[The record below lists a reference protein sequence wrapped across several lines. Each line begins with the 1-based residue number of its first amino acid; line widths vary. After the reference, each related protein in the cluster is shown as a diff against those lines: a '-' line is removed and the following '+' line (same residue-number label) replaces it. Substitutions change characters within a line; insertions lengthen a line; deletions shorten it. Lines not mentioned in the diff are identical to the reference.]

1 MNAVVDDLQ
10 DAVARAVATALRN
23 VGYAV
28 DSDGDESDSTRCIVN
43 INSIGTG
50 SWSEGGCKGYVE
62 P

>member
-1 MNAVVDDLQ
+1 MLLTLMVMNLTLQ
-10 DAVARAVATALRN
+10 GVLCKN
-23 VGYAV
+23 YF
-28 DSDGDESDSTRCIVN
+28 N